1 MSIGPDPQPSLDP
14 HAGDVPS
21 IVRRGFPPRTMQVP
35 PGGVVL
41 PRDPEHDR
49 RCAMV
54 LVLPT
59 DYQDYGGTIERWA
72 DDRLA
77 YPDCSGG
84 CIHFR
89 PLFTEQSPF
98 FDFDWGVCASPTS
111 PRAGLLTFE
120 HQAGVGCYEAP
131 ADELAADP
139 GEASKEEAKDPASD
153 EAADAEI
160 QMATHGAPISPGSL
174 ERAPRSAAALEG
186 VPTREARP

>member
-1 MSIGPDPQPSLDP
+1 MSLSPDSQQPLDHP
-14 HAGDVPS
+14 AGDVPS

-54 LVLPT
+54 LILPT

-72 DDRLA
+72 DDGLA

-131 ADELAADP
+131 ADELADELAD
-139 GEASKEEAKDPASD
+139 DPADD
-153 EAADAEI
+153 EADDEGDEEVETARQGD
-160 QMATHGAPISPGSL
+160 GASHSL
-174 ERAPRSAAALEG
+174 PEDAPRSVAARESDAQAEG
-186 VPTREARP
+186 RP